1 MFGFKK
7 IVVVVLLIAAL
18 SIGPLGS
25 AAFAAEYLEREK
37 PTGGMMMWDT
47 LFMRP
52 IGMVATAVGSVVW
65 LVSYP
70 FAALGGNT
78 DETTQ
83 ALVADPFEWTFERP
97 LGHF

>member
-1 MFGFKK
+1 MLGFRK
-7 IVVVVLLIAAL
+7 IMMVVLLIAAL
-18 SIGPLGS
+18 SIGPLGP
-25 AAFAAEYLEREK
+25 AAFASEYLEREK

-52 IGMVATAVGSVVW
+52 IGIVATAVGSVVW

-78 DETTQ
+78 DESTQ

>member
-1 MFGFKK
+1 MLGFRK
-7 IVVVVLLIAAL
+7 IVMVMLLITAL

-25 AAFAAEYLEREK
+25 AAFASEYLERET

-52 IGMVATAVGSVVW
+52 IGMVATAVGSVFW

-70 FAALGGNT
+70 FAALGDNT
-78 DETTQ
+78 NESTQ
-83 ALVADPFEWTFERP
+83 ELVVAPFEWTFERP

>member
-1 MFGFKK
+1 MLGFRK
-7 IVVVVLLIAAL
+7 ILMVVLLIAAL
-18 SIGPLGS
+18 SVGPLGP
-25 AAFAAEYLEREK
+25 AAFASDYLGMEK

-70 FAALGGNT
+70 FAWLGGNT
-78 DETTQ
+78 DESTQ
-83 ALVADPFEWTFERP
+83 ALVAAPFEWTFERP

>member
-1 MFGFKK
+1 MFGFRKT
-7 IVVVVLLIAAL
+7 VVVVLLIAAF
-18 SIGPLGS
+18 SIGPLGP
-25 AAFAAEYLEREK
+25 AAFAGEFLEREK

-78 DETTQ
+78 DESTQ
-83 ALVADPFEWTFERP
+83 ALVVDPFEWTFERP
-97 LGHF
+97 LGQF

>member
-1 MFGFKK
+1 MLGFRK

-18 SIGPLGS
+18 SIGPLCP
-25 AAFAAEYLEREK
+25 AAFADDYLEREK

-47 LFMRP
+47 LAMRP
-52 IGMVATAVGSVVW
+52 IGMVATALGSVVW

-78 DETTQ
+78 NESTE
-83 ALVADPFEWTFERP
+83 ALVVAPFEWTFDRP
-97 LGHF
+97 LGQF

>member
-7 IVVVVLLIAAL
+7 TVVVVLLIAAFT
-18 SIGPLGS
+18 IGPLGP
-25 AAFAAEYLEREK
+25 AAFAAEFLEREK

-78 DETTQ
+78 DESTQ

-97 LGHF
+97 LGQF

>member
-1 MFGFKK
+1 MLGFRK
-7 IVVVVLLIAAL
+7 IVMVVLLIAAL

-25 AAFAAEYLEREK
+25 AAFASEYLEREK

-83 ALVADPFEWTFERP
+83 ALVAEPFEWTFERP

>member
-1 MFGFKK
+1 MLGFRK
-7 IVVVVLLIAAL
+7 IVMVVLLIAAL
-18 SIGPLGS
+18 SIGLQGP
-25 AAFAAEYLEREK
+25 AAFASEYLEREK

>member
-1 MFGFKK
+1 MLGFKK
-7 IVVVVLLIAAL
+7 IVMVVLLIAAL

-25 AAFAAEYLEREK
+25 AAFASEYLEREK

-83 ALVADPFEWTFERP
+83 ALVAEPFEWTFERP